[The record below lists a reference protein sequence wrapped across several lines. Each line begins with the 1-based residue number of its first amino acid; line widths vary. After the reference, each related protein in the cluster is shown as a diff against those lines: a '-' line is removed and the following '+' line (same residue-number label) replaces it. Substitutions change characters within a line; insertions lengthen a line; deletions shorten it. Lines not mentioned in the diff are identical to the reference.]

1 MTRTPNIAERRL
13 YHDLWYKRDWIYRR
27 IDEIDIIKQDQ
38 FTIKSTFDL
47 DIAYLREKLSI
58 KEQDK
63 SHRKQIALPL
73 TPLLRFPILDI
84 DVDLNGVPQSL
95 AGSLTSASITRCILL
110 QDIEDIFELNYD
122 SRKWLSS
129 ILYQW
134 LISGDVE
141 VLKDANDELEVE
153 LRYCRKSA
161 NNETTANLREVRN
174 LGLKIKSLN
183 YLISPLSDVG
193 NKQNLLTSKYK
204 FGDVFIAVV
213 LLNLPENMQ
222 KAKLTFTITSSTNQ
236 DKKIKLGELGE
247 WVNPFFPARQL
258 PNDYRIMGTFLG
270 RGIEERY
277 HCRVNAPKGHYI
289 TKVEVVDSGN
299 GKKRIPIKGTH
310 DNLKQQSDLQQEI
323 IDLRIRSL
331 PENKT
336 YIEIKDET
344 QVGNGKYTET
354 ELVLHFEPFAY
365 IFMIRAYISVGLL
378 VIYLAIALFVNIK
391 DISAYAIGI
400 AAVIFSFP
408 NWFNANEDHDFV
420 RATLKYPK
428 FRFVILSAGCLVLGL
443 IKGLE
448 RLETNCILSGLTEY
462 VQYLVK

>member
-1 MTRTPNIAERRL
+1 MTRTPNIVERRL

-27 IDEIDIIKQDQ
+27 IDEIDVIKQDQ

-58 KEQDK
+58 NEQDK

-73 TPLLRFPILDI
+73 TSLLRFPILDI

-110 QDIEDIFELNYD
+110 QDIEDNIKLNYD

-141 VLKDANDELEVE
+141 VLKDANDELKAK
-153 LRYCRKSA
+153 LRYYKKSA
-161 NNETTANLREVRN
+161 NNEIPANSREVKN
-174 LGLKIKSLN
+174 LELEIKALN
-183 YLISPLSDVG
+183 YLMSPG

-204 FGDVFIAVV
+204 LGDVFIAVV

-236 DKKIKLGELGE
+236 DKKIKLGELFH
-247 WVNPFFPARQL
+247 PFFPARQL
-258 PNDYRIMGTFLG
+258 PKDYRIIETFLG

-289 TKVEVVDSGN
+289 SKVEVVDSGN
-299 GKKRIPIKGTH
+299 EKKRIPIKGTH

-323 IDLRIRSL
+323 IDLRIRSF

-354 ELVLHFEPFAY
+354 ELVLHFEPFPY
-365 IFMIRAYISVGLL
+365 IFMLRAYISAGLL
-378 VIYLAIALFVNIK
+378 VIYLAMALFVNIK

-428 FRFVILSAGCLVLGL
+428 IHFVLLSASCLALGL

-448 RLETNCILSGLTEY
+448 RLETSCILSGFMEY
-462 VQYLVK
+462 VQDLVK

>member
-27 IDEIDIIKQDQ
+27 IDEIDVIKQDQ

-73 TPLLRFPILDI
+73 TSLLRFPILDI

-110 QDIEDIFELNYD
+110 QDIEDNIKLNYD

-141 VLKDANDELEVE
+141 VIKDANDELEAK
-153 LRYCRKSA
+153 LRYYKKSA
-161 NNETTANLREVRN
+161 NNEISANSREVKN
-174 LGLKIKSLN
+174 LELKIKALN
-183 YLISPLSDVG
+183 YLMSPLSDVG

-204 FGDVFIAVV
+204 LGDVFIAVV

-222 KAKLTFTITSSTNQ
+222 KAKLTFTITSSINQ
-236 DKKIKLGELGE
+236 DKKIKLGEFAY
-247 WVNPFFPARQL
+247 PFFPARQL
-258 PNDYRIMGTFLG
+258 PKDYRIMETFLG

-289 TKVEVVDSGN
+289 SKVEVVDSGN
-299 GKKRIPIKGTH
+299 EKKRIPIKGTH

-323 IDLRIRSL
+323 IDLRIRSF

-365 IFMIRAYISVGLL
+365 IFMLRAYKSAGLL
-378 VIYLAIALFVNIK
+378 AIYLAMALFVDIK
-391 DISAYAIGI
+391 DIFAYAIGI

-428 FRFVILSAGCLVLGL
+428 IHFSILSFSCLVLGL

-448 RLETNCILSGLTEY
+448 RLETNCVLSVLI
-462 VQYLVK
+462 Q

>member
-204 FGDVFIAVV
+204 IGDVFIAVV
-213 LLNLPENMQ
+213 LLNLPENIQ
-222 KAKLTFTITSSTNQ
+222 KAKLTFTITSSTDQ

-247 WVNPFFPARQL
+247 WFNPFFPARQL
-258 PNDYRIMGTFLG
+258 PKDYRIMGTFLG

-323 IDLRIRSL
+323 IDLRIRSF

-354 ELVLHFEPFAY
+354 ELVLHFEPFPY
-365 IFMIRAYISVGLL
+365 IFMIRAYISVVLL
-378 VIYLAIALFVNIK
+378 AIYLAMVLFVNIK

-420 RATLKYPK
+420 RATLRYPK
-428 FRFVILSAGCLVLGL
+428 IHFGALSFVCLLLGL
-443 IKGLE
+443 IKGLKG
-448 RLETNCILSGLTEY
+448 TCILPALIEC
-462 VQYLVK
+462 VQYLIN

>member
-1 MTRTPNIAERRL
+1 MTRTPNIVERRL

-27 IDEIDIIKQDQ
+27 IDEIDVIKQDQ

-73 TPLLRFPILDI
+73 TSLLRFPILDI

-110 QDIEDIFELNYD
+110 QDIEDNIKLNYD

-141 VLKDANDELEVE
+141 VIKDANDELEAK
-153 LRYCRKSA
+153 LRYYKKSA
-161 NNETTANLREVRN
+161 NNEIPANLREVKN
-174 LGLKIKSLN
+174 LELKIKALN
-183 YLISPLSDVG
+183 YLMSPLSDVG
-193 NKQNLLTSKYK
+193 NKQNLITSKYK
-204 FGDVFIAVV
+204 LGDVFIAVV

-236 DKKIKLGELGE
+236 DKKIKLGEL
-247 WVNPFFPARQL
+247 VFPFFPARQL
-258 PNDYRIMGTFLG
+258 PKDYRIMGTFLG

-289 TKVEVVDSGN
+289 SKVEVVDSGN
-299 GKKRIPIKGTH
+299 EKKRIPIKGTH

-323 IDLRIRSL
+323 IDLRIRSF

-344 QVGNGKYTET
+344 QVGNGKYNET

-365 IFMIRAYISVGLL
+365 IFMLRAYISAGLL
-378 VIYLAIALFVNIK
+378 AIYLAMALFVNIK

-428 FRFVILSAGCLVLGL
+428 FHFGTLSFICLALGL

-448 RLETNCILSGLTEY
+448 RLETNCILSGLTDY
-462 VQYLVK
+462 VPFLVK

>member
-161 NNETTANLREVRN
+161 NNEIPANLREVKN
-174 LGLKIKSLN
+174 LGLKIKALN
-183 YLISPLSDVG
+183 YLMSPLSDVG

-204 FGDVFIAVV
+204 LGDVFIAVV

-236 DKKIKLGELGE
+236 DKKIKLGEL
-247 WVNPFFPARQL
+247 VSPFFPARQL
-258 PNDYRIMGTFLG
+258 PKDYRIMETFLG
-270 RGIEERY
+270 RGMEERY

-289 TKVEVVDSGN
+289 SKVEVVDSGN
-299 GKKRIPIKGTH
+299 EKKRIPIKGTH

-323 IDLRIRSL
+323 IDLRIRSF

-354 ELVLHFEPFAY
+354 ELVLHFEPFPY
-365 IFMIRAYISVGLL
+365 IFMIRAYISVVLL
-378 VIYLAIALFVNIK
+378 AIYLAMVLFVNIK

-420 RATLKYPK
+420 RATLRYPK
-428 FRFVILSAGCLVLGL
+428 IHFGALSFVCLLLGL
-443 IKGLE
+443 IKGLKGTCTLIE
-448 RLETNCILSGLTEY
+448 C
-462 VQYLVK
+462 VQDLIN

>member
-1 MTRTPNIAERRL
+1 MTRTPNIVERRL

-27 IDEIDIIKQDQ
+27 IDEIDVIKQDQ

-73 TPLLRFPILDI
+73 TSLLRFPILDI

-110 QDIEDIFELNYD
+110 QDIEDNIKLNYD

-141 VLKDANDELEVE
+141 VIKDANDELEAK
-153 LRYCRKSA
+153 LRYYKKSA
-161 NNETTANLREVRN
+161 NNEIPANLREVKN
-174 LGLKIKSLN
+174 LELKIKALN
-183 YLISPLSDVG
+183 YLMSPLSDVG

-204 FGDVFIAVV
+204 LGDVFIAVV

-236 DKKIKLGELGE
+236 DKKIKLGEL
-247 WVNPFFPARQL
+247 VSPFFPARQL
-258 PNDYRIMGTFLG
+258 PKDYRIMETFLG

-289 TKVEVVDSGN
+289 SKVEVVDSGN
-299 GKKRIPIKGTH
+299 EKKRIPIKGTH

-323 IDLRIRSL
+323 IDLRIRSF
-331 PENKT
+331 PEDKT

-365 IFMIRAYISVGLL
+365 IFMLRAYISAGLL
-378 VIYLAIALFVNIK
+378 AIYLAMALFVNSK
-391 DISAYAIGI
+391 DIFAYAIGI

-408 NWFNANEDHDFV
+408 NWFNANEDHDDFV

-428 FRFVILSAGCLVLGL
+428 IHFSILSFSCLVLGL
-443 IKGLE
+443 IKVLE
-448 RLETNCILSGLTEY
+448 RLDTNCILSVLI
-462 VQYLVK
+462 K

>member
-27 IDEIDIIKQDQ
+27 IDEIDVIKQDQ

-161 NNETTANLREVRN
+161 NNEIPANLREVKN
-174 LGLKIKSLN
+174 LGLKIKALN
-183 YLISPLSDVG
+183 YLMSPLSDVG

-204 FGDVFIAVV
+204 LGDVFIAVV

-236 DKKIKLGELGE
+236 DKKIKLGEL
-247 WVNPFFPARQL
+247 VSPFFPARQL
-258 PNDYRIMGTFLG
+258 PKDYRIMETFLG

-289 TKVEVVDSGN
+289 SKVEVVDSGN
-299 GKKRIPIKGTH
+299 EKKRIPIKGTH

-323 IDLRIRSL
+323 IDLRIRSF

-354 ELVLHFEPFAY
+354 ELVLHFEPFPY
-365 IFMIRAYISVGLL
+365 IFMIRAYISVVLL
-378 VIYLAIALFVNIK
+378 AIYLAMALFVNIK
-391 DISAYAIGI
+391 DIFAYAIGI

-428 FRFVILSAGCLVLGL
+428 IHFSILSFSCLVLGL

-448 RLETNCILSGLTEY
+448 RLETNCVLSVLI
-462 VQYLVK
+462 Q

>member
-204 FGDVFIAVV
+204 IGDVFIAVV
-213 LLNLPENMQ
+213 LLNLPENIQ

-247 WVNPFFPARQL
+247 WFNPFFPARQL
-258 PNDYRIMGTFLG
+258 PKDYRIMGTFLG

-323 IDLRIRSL
+323 IDLRIRSF

-354 ELVLHFEPFAY
+354 ELVLHFEPFPY
-365 IFMIRAYISVGLL
+365 IFMIRAYISVVLL
-378 VIYLAIALFVNIK
+378 AIYLAMVLFVNIK

-420 RATLKYPK
+420 RATLRYPK
-428 FRFVILSAGCLVLGL
+428 IHFGALSFVCLLLGL
-443 IKGLE
+443 IKGLKG
-448 RLETNCILSGLTEY
+448 TCILPALIEC
-462 VQYLVK
+462 VQDLIN

>member
-27 IDEIDIIKQDQ
+27 IDEIDVIKQDQ

-122 SRKWLSS
+122 PRKWLSS

-161 NNETTANLREVRN
+161 NNEIPANLREVKN
-174 LGLKIKSLN
+174 LGLKIKALN
-183 YLISPLSDVG
+183 YLMSPLSDVG

-204 FGDVFIAVV
+204 LGDVFIAVV

-236 DKKIKLGELGE
+236 DKKIKLGEL
-247 WVNPFFPARQL
+247 VSPFFPARQL
-258 PNDYRIMGTFLG
+258 PKDYRIMETFLG

-289 TKVEVVDSGN
+289 SKVEVVDSGN
-299 GKKRIPIKGTH
+299 EKKRIPIKGTH

-323 IDLRIRSL
+323 IDLRIRSF

-354 ELVLHFEPFAY
+354 ELVLHFEPFPY
-365 IFMIRAYISVGLL
+365 IFMIRAYISVVLL
-378 VIYLAIALFVNIK
+378 AIYLAMALFVNIK
-391 DISAYAIGI
+391 DIFAYAIGI

-428 FRFVILSAGCLVLGL
+428 IHFSILSFSCLVLGL

-448 RLETNCILSGLTEY
+448 RLETNCVLSVLI
-462 VQYLVK
+462 Q